1 MLISTRLT
9 RRAVAIA
16 AAALAAV
23 ATTATPASA
32 TSGQHPDPTTDVRL
46 ITFNDFH
53 GNLEPPSGSSGRVNL
68 PGGTTVNAGGA
79 AYLATHVKQLRDQ
92 VKNSIVLSAGDNV
105 GASPVISALFHDEP
119 TIDFL
124 NSLGVKASVVG
135 NHEFDKGY
143 KELQRMQFGGC
154 NPTDGCQFRSS
165 FDGAK
170 FPLLGANVTFT
181 NGFPALLPFSIR
193 YSGGVP
199 IGAPP

>member
-1 MLISTRLT
+1 MRRSIGGTMLISTRLT

-79 AYLATHVKQLRDQ
+79 AYLATHVKQLRTP
-92 VKNSIVLSAGDNV
+92 NSLVVSAGDNI
-105 GASPVISALFHDEP
+105 GASPLASALFHDEP
-119 TIDFL
+119 T
-124 NSLGVKASVVG
+124 V
-135 NHEFDKGY
+135 
-143 KELQRMQFGGC
+143 EL
-154 NPTDGCQFRSS
+154 
-165 FDGAK
+165 
-170 FPLLGANVTFT
+170 
-181 NGFPALLPFSIR
+181 
-193 YSGGVP
+193 
-199 IGAPP
+199 